1 MVDSGAFT
9 KLAMNAETICFSG
22 RCQGECG
29 RGSCL
34 QRDAW
39 MMNRPIVSRQF
50 TCIQRLYPSVLQSNQ
65 NQTIVCTNHID
76 LKRTW
81 WDDPIVDANSCSE
94 HLYSGQYVPQQ
105 EAGLEARGLC
115 APHWGRKKRLHQI
128 ELQFKGTGWKGDTGL
143 LVLVL
148 IFFHLPKL
156 STLTV
161 VQSYFHIKAFYK
173 L

>member
-1 MVDSGAFT
+1 MADSGAFT

-34 QRDAW
+34 KGDALDDE
-39 MMNRPIVSRQF
+39 PAIVSKQF

-94 HLYSGQYVPQQ
+94 QLYAGQYVPQQ
-105 EAGLEARGLC
+105 ETEKLEGSLH
-115 APHWGRKKRLHQI
+115 PTGGGKKI
-128 ELQFKGTGWKGDTGL
+128 IPD
-143 LVLVL
+143 
-148 IFFHLPKL
+148 
-156 STLTV
+156 
-161 VQSYFHIKAFYK
+161 
-173 L
+173 